1 MANVK
6 LIGFLVY
13 LVFGLYFINSAL
25 EFITLPGFLDS
36 IDKWI
41 LLVGGILIL
50 VGGINY
56 LRAGKKSQGLI
67 FK

>member
-13 LVFGLYFINSAL
+13 LIFGLYFVNSAL
-25 EFITLPGFLDS
+25 GFIALPVFLDS

-41 LLVGGILIL
+41 LLVGGILIII
-50 VGGINY
+50 GGINS
-56 LRAGKKSQGLI
+56 LRAGKKL
-67 FK
+67 KY